1 MRVRPALRRPLSTQ
15 MFDCP
20 RVDYNGLLLRRS
32 RGMRELTGK
41 VGSMT
46 SRAPRHELRNM
57 LVPGAALLLPGVANA
72 LAARVVADQGF
83 AAAYVTGAG
92 IANTFFGVPDIG
104 LVTLSELASHVAA
117 IREAFPGPLVV
128 DADTGFGNAV
138 NVVRT
143 VCLLERAGADA
154 LQIEDQ
160 IFPKRC
166 GHFEGKHVIPA
177 AEMVEKIK
185 AAVDTRRDR
194 DLLIIART
202 DAIAPEGYAAA
213 IERAAAY
220 REAGADV
227 TFVEAP
233 TSMEQIADIPHRL
246 PWPQLINIVLG
257 GRTPELPNEKL
268 KELGYAG
275 VIYANVA
282 LQSALKGMQAALG
295 ELRRKG
301 YMGNAMEL
309 VADFAERQR
318 LVHKDEFDALERRY
332 VAKD

>member
-1 MRVRPALRRPLSTQ
+1 
-15 MFDCP
+15 
-20 RVDYNGLLLRRS
+20 
-32 RGMRELTGK
+32 
-41 VGSMT
+41 MT
-46 SRAPRHELRNM
+46 RAHELRD
-57 LVPGAALLLPGVANA
+57 LLRPGAALLLPGVSNA
-72 LAARVVADQGF
+72 LAARVVADLGF

-92 IANTFFGVPDIG
+92 IANTHLGIPDNG
-104 LVTLSELASHVAA
+104 LVTLTELADHVAA
-117 IREAFPGPLVV
+117 IRDVFPGPLVV

-143 VCLLERAGADA
+143 VRLLERAGADA

-160 IFPKRC
+160 VFPKRC
-166 GHFEGKHVIPA
+166 GHFTGKEVIPA
-177 AEMVEKIK
+177 AEMAGKIK
-185 AAVDTRRDR
+185 AAVDARR

-202 DAIAPEGYAAA
+202 DAIAPEGYEAALA
-213 IERAAAY
+213 RAAAY

-233 TSMEQIADIPHRL
+233 TSIEEIADIPRRL

-257 GRTPELPNEKL
+257 GRTPELPNDKL
-268 KELGYAG
+268 KALGYAG

-295 ELRRKG
+295 ELRRRG
-301 YMGNAMEL
+301 HMGDATEM
-309 VADFAERQR
+309 VVDFSERQR

-332 VAKD
+332 AAKP

>member
-1 MRVRPALRRPLSTQ
+1 
-15 MFDCP
+15 
-20 RVDYNGLLLRRS
+20 
-32 RGMRELTGK
+32 
-41 VGSMT
+41 MT
-46 SRAPRHELRNM
+46 SRVSRRDFRNM
-57 LVPGAALLLPGVANA
+57 LSPGAALLLPGVSNA

-104 LVTLSELASHVAA
+104 LVTVTELAEHVAA

-128 DADTGFGNAV
+128 DADTGFGNAL
-138 NVVRT
+138 NMVRT
-143 VCLLERAGADA
+143 VALLERAGADA

-160 IFPKRC
+160 VFPKRC
-166 GHFEGKHVIPA
+166 GHFAGKHVIPA
-177 AEMVEKIK
+177 AEMVEKVK

-202 DAIAPEGYAAA
+202 DAIAPEGFEAALA
-213 IERAAAY
+213 RAAAY
-220 REAGADV
+220 HEAGADV

-233 TSMEQIADIPHRL
+233 TSMEQIADIPRRL
-246 PWPQLINIVLG
+246 PWPQLLNIVIG
-257 GRTPELPNEKL
+257 GRTPELPNEKV

-282 LQSALKGMQAALG
+282 LQAAVLGMQAALG

-301 YMGNAMEL
+301 SMGDATRL
-309 VADFAERQR
+309 VADFSERQR
-318 LVHKDEFDALERRY
+318 LVHKDEFDALERKY
-332 VAKD
+332 AEKH

>member
-1 MRVRPALRRPLSTQ
+1 MMKDSPRR
-15 MFDCP
+15 
-20 RVDYNGLLLRRS
+20 
-32 RGMRELTGK
+32 
-41 VGSMT
+41 
-46 SRAPRHELRNM
+46 ELRNM

-83 AAAYVTGAG
+83 TAAYVTGAG

-104 LVTLSELASHVAA
+104 LVTASELAAHVAA
-117 IREAFPGPLVV
+117 IREGFAGPLVV

-143 VCLLERAGADA
+143 VQLLERAGADA

-160 IFPKRC
+160 VFPKRC
-166 GHFEGKHVIPA
+166 GHFAGKEVIPA
-177 AEMVEKIK
+177 AEMVAKIK
-185 AAVDTRRDR
+185 AAVDTRRDT

-202 DAIAPEGYAAA
+202 DAIAPEGFAAA
-213 IERAAAY
+213 LERAAAY

-233 TSMEQIADIPHRL
+233 TSIEEIAEIPRRL
-246 PWPQLINIVLG
+246 PWPQLINIVIG
-257 GRTPELPNEKL
+257 GRTPELPNTKL

-295 ELRRKG
+295 ELRHKG
-301 YMGNAMEL
+301 DMGDALNL
-309 VADFAERQR
+309 IADFSERQR
-318 LVHKDEFDALERRY
+318 LVHKDEFDALERKY
-332 VAKD
+332 IAKD

>member
-1 MRVRPALRRPLSTQ
+1 MVPEFPPTRTLHRVLVANRGEIARR
-15 MFDCP
+15 
-20 RVDYNGLLLRRS
+20 VI
-32 RGMRELTGK
+32 RGVHDFGCEAVAVYAADDAASPH
-41 VGSMT
+41 VGE
-46 SRAPRHELRNM
+46 AD
-57 LVPGAALLLPGVANA
+57 AALLLPGVANA

-104 LVTLSELASHVAA
+104 LVTVSELAAHVAA

-143 VCLLERAGADA
+143 VSLLERAGADA

-160 IFPKRC
+160 VFPKRC
-166 GHFEGKHVIPA
+166 GHFAGKHVIA
-177 AEMVEKIK
+177 TVEMVEKIK
-185 AAVDTRRDR
+185 AAVDTRRDG

-233 TSMEQIADIPHRL
+233 TSVEEIADIPRRL
-246 PWPQLINIVLG
+246 PWPQLLNIVLG

-309 VADFAERQR
+309 VIDFSERQR
-318 LVHKDEFDALERRY
+318 LVHKDEFDALERKY
-332 VAKD
+332 VTKD

>member
-1 MRVRPALRRPLSTQ
+1 MADYATLT
-15 MFDCP
+15 CP
-20 RVDYNGLLLRRS
+20 TMKHQAMTRRS
-32 RGMRELTGK
+32 PRREL
-41 VGSMT
+41 
-46 SRAPRHELRNM
+46 RDM

-104 LVTLSELASHVAA
+104 LVTVSELAAHVAA
-117 IREAFPGPLVV
+117 IREAFAGPLVV

-143 VCLLERAGADA
+143 VQLLERAGADA

-160 IFPKRC
+160 VFPKRC
-166 GHFEGKHVIPA
+166 GHFAGKEVIPA
-177 AEMVEKIK
+177 AEMVAKIK
-185 AAVDTRRDR
+185 AAVDTRHDP

-202 DAIAPEGYAAA
+202 DAIAPEGFAAA
-213 IERAAAY
+213 LERAAAY

-233 TSMEQIADIPHRL
+233 TSMEEIAEIPRRL
-246 PWPQLINIVLG
+246 PFPQLINIVIG
-257 GRTPELPNEKL
+257 GRTPELPNAKL

-275 VIYANVA
+275 VIYANLA

-295 ELRRKG
+295 ELRRRG
-301 YMGNAMEL
+301 HIGDALNL
-309 VADFAERQR
+309 ITDFSERQR
-318 LVHKDEFDALERRY
+318 LVHKDEFDALERKY
-332 VAKD
+332 VTKD